1 MADYKSILTI
11 EVKHEYYNSHKDELA
26 PFDIV
31 PDQETEFLFKQYS
44 ILMKS
49 KLGFI
54 QLIVDS
60 ELFSDLA
67 NLTQEFNLKFYLV
80 STDPVVRS
88 ITKMPSAFDI
98 SDINAEF
105 IHNATLNITAENWI
119 ERNKLNEDE
128 KYNGIAIYNNNLIS
142 MLNVHISKSFLN
154 LEKKLITIQF
164 NTISTLWK
172 YYFFLLN
179 SKKNLNISCS
189 SNGTLSFTQQEHEQI
204 FGKTAMIFTSNNELP
219 LRKEYKE
226 FFSLLNDKKIIIKSI
241 PFPDPKNISTLFV
254 GGRQHLISHIYV
266 S

>member
-11 EVKHEYYNSHKDELA
+11 AVKHEYYNSHKDELA

-31 PDQETEFLFKQYS
+31 PVQETEFLFKQYS

-88 ITKMPSAFDI
+88 ITKMPNSFDI
-98 SDINAEF
+98 SDINAEI
-105 IHNATLNITAENWI
+105 IHSATLNITADNWI

-128 KYNGIAIYNNNLIS
+128 KHNGIAIYNNNLIS
-142 MLNVHISKSFLN
+142 ILNVNISKSFLN
-154 LEKKLITIQF
+154 LEKKFITVQF
-164 NTISTLWK
+164 NAISTLWK

-179 SKKNLNISCS
+179 SKKNLHISNS
-189 SNGTLSFTQQEHEQI
+189 SDGIISFTQQEHEQI
-204 FGKTAMIFTSNNELP
+204 FGKTAIIFTSNNELP

-226 FFSLLNDKKIIIKSI
+226 FFSLLNDKKIIIKSL
-241 PFPDPKNISTLFV
+241 PFPDPNNISTLLFD
-254 GGRQHLISHIYV
+254 GRQHLISHIYV